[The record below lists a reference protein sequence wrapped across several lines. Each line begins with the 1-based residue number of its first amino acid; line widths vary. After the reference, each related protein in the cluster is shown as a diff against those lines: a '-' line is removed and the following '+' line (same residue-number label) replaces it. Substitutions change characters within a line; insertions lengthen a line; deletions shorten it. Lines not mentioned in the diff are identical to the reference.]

1 MPSNY
6 KQQGDSF
13 LPSPIGSKTLDKKD
27 QSRRDMWNIEVGI
40 AVKNSSINRGF
51 IPQEIEQSTHS

>member
-13 LPSPIGSKTLDKKD
+13 LPSPISSKTLDKKD

-40 AVKNSSINRGF
+40 AVKTSNINRGF
-51 IPQEIEQSTHS
+51 ILQEIEHA

>member
-13 LPSPIGSKTLDKKD
+13 LPSPISSKTLDKKD
-27 QSRRDMWNIEVGI
+27 QSRRDMWNIE
-40 AVKNSSINRGF
+40 ASR
-51 IPQEIEQSTHS
+51 HSCQDLKYK